1 MAKTLAEFKRSL
13 RVGDRVKVN
22 NFGKNRT
29 YVGFVTEIH
38 TTYFK
43 VAREVPKEYYDEY
56 SPILRECSFFI
67 KPDSLGD
74 DHYYAVSIIEWQKAR
89 DSKVVGNTLYFL
101 CYPKTLSNGQ
111 VLSYPY
117 SSILAGHV
125 WMKITIG

>member
-1 MAKTLAEFKRSL
+1 MVKTLTEYKRNL
-13 RVGDRVKVN
+13 KVGTRIRVN
-22 NFGKNRT
+22 NYCNHRL
-29 YVGFVTEIH
+29 YVGEVLELH
-38 TTYFK
+38 QTYFK
-43 VAREVPKEYYDEY
+43 IAREVTKQYYDEY

-117 SSILAGHV
+117 SSIPVGNV
-125 WMKITIG
+125 WMKLTVG